1 MRAAKLKRC
10 DPTGGSKHPKPCQ
23 GCFGTASEFS
33 CNGVGNKAAPYNAG
47 CEMRPSL
54 LCTRLRSRARGA
66 IEITRLGTVAELRR
80 WYAMAR
86 QQRQRVGQR
95 PSGSDE
101 AQAAGPR
108 GGEGEDHARQ
118 VMPWARSV
126 HGAAATVTRLTKRAS
141 DFDVSRLRVPDMF
154 DVITFFRARGDSYA
168 LIASIGF
175 ASKENP
181 DKALTVRGLKAWY
194 EAELK
199 KRARGKAAGP
209 R

>member
-1 MRAAKLKRC
+1 M
-10 DPTGGSKHPKPCQ
+10 
-23 GCFGTASEFS
+23 AS
-33 CNGVGNKAAPYNAG
+33 APA
-47 CEMRPSL
+47 
-54 LCTRLRSRARGA
+54 RARATCSPGA
-66 IEITRLGTVAELRR
+66 GSGEGTSPAGFQIEITGLGTVAELLR

-95 PSGSDE
+95 SSGPDKD
-101 AQAAGPR
+101 QATGPLGR
-108 GGEGEDHARQ
+108 DGEDHARR

-126 HGAAATVTRLTKRAS
+126 HGAATVTRVAKRA
-141 DFDVSRLRVPDMF
+141 DFDLSGLPVPDMF

-181 DKALTVRGLKAWY
+181 HKALTARGLKAWY

-199 KRARGKAAGP
+199 KRARGKAPAP

>member
-1 MRAAKLKRC
+1 
-10 DPTGGSKHPKPCQ
+10 
-23 GCFGTASEFS
+23 
-33 CNGVGNKAAPYNAG
+33 
-47 CEMRPSL
+47 
-54 LCTRLRSRARGA
+54 
-66 IEITRLGTVAELRR
+66 
-80 WYAMAR
+80 
-86 QQRQRVGQR
+86 
-95 PSGSDE
+95 
-101 AQAAGPR
+101 
-108 GGEGEDHARQ
+108 
-118 VMPWARSV
+118 MPWARSV
-126 HGAAATVTRLTKRAS
+126 HGAAATVTRLSKRAS
-141 DFDVSRLRVPDMF
+141 DPDVSRLRVPDMF